1 MYSFGVV
8 LLEVATGEPPMVP
21 GHGHIVQRVKQ
32 RIATGDIS
40 SVVDARLGSAYDIS
54 SMWKVVD
61 TAMMCTADSAAQ
73 RPTMA
78 AVVVQL
84 KESLALEEA
93 RDKDSSL
100 RSDTAAMVSTFGP
113 LAR

>member
-1 MYSFGVV
+1 MDIA
-8 LLEVATGEPPMVP
+8 LL
-21 GHGHIVQRVKQ
+21 
-32 RIATGDIS
+32 
-40 SVVDARLGSAYDIS
+40 
-54 SMWKVVD
+54 
-61 TAMMCTADSAAQ
+61 CTADIGAQ

-93 RDKDSSL
+93 RADSGFKSTGAT
-100 RSDTAAMVSTFGP
+100 SDTAISMSEFGP